1 MRFHQAYD
9 GAYLINLDRRP
20 DRLDHATRQLRRVGI
35 EATRFPALDCRKLG
49 ISPEEACS
57 LSHLNVLNLA
67 RVRGWQRVLV
77 LEDDVTFADD
87 FNDRI
92 SELRLPHNLG
102 WFYLGANSVGEEQVS
117 GELWRSKQTLATHAY
132 IFNLNLYPIFA
143 PLLSRSGAVVD
154 VVYRNYQMSTDTFAY
169 MMRPPLA
176 WQRPDESD
184 VQGGWKDYS
193 DFIR

>member
-1 MRFHQAYD
+1 MT
-9 GAYLINLDRRP
+9 DRRITDPEVRLLAGLATTLEP
-20 DRLDHATRQLRRVGI
+20 DYVQDTASWEGSPFKWIKTSLPSRTVGAVG
-35 EATRFPALDCRKLG
+35 EALVA
-49 ISPEEACS
+49 
-57 LSHLNVLNLA
+57 
-67 RVRGWQRVLV
+67 GWSAAKGF
-77 LEDDVTFADD
+77 DVTKT
-87 FNDRI
+87 
-92 SELRLPHNLG
+92 
-102 WFYLGANSVGEEQVS
+102 
-117 GELWRSKQTLATHAY
+117 GELWKSKQTLATHAY

-143 PLLSRSGAVVD
+143 PKLSLPGAVVD